1 MRKKKII
8 SLINNLEQRIKA
20 LEIDRIK
27 VQFPNPSTKRVYSE
41 RDWEQINISIKELKK
56 SVGMN

>member
-1 MRKKKII
+1 MRKKKIVSI
-8 SLINNLEQRIKA
+8 INNLEQRIKA

-27 VQFPNPSTKRVYSE
+27 VQFPSVSTKRVYSE
-41 RDWEQINISIKELKK
+41 RDWEQINRSIKELKK

>member
-1 MRKKKII
+1 MRKKKIVSI
-8 SLINNLEQRIKA
+8 INNLEQRIKA

-27 VQFPNPSTKRVYSE
+27 VQFPSVSTKIVYSE
-41 RDWEQINISIKELKK
+41 PDWEQINSSIKELKK